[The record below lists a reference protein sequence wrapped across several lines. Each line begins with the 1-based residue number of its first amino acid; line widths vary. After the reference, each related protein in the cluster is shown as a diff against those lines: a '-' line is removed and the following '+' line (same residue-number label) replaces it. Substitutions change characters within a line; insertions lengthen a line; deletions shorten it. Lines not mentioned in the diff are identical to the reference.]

1 MAETVKKDVQRFF
14 HINVNCTDF
23 DRSLAFY
30 RLIGFDII
38 LDFDDRPGPPR
49 TFGQVGLGP
58 ILGLPN
64 DCDGRAALLSLT
76 DDLRAMRL
84 DLIEWKQPVEPRR
97 RRRNLAEPGM
107 ARICLK
113 ARDADSVHARL
124 VAAGHEPYSAPTRIS
139 LGGSFIK
146 VFCVEDPDG
155 VVIEF
160 MEFLGSDDQS

>member
-38 LDFDDRPGPPR
+38 LDFDDRPGPSR

-58 ILGLPN
+58 ILGLPG

-84 DLIEWKQPVEPRR
+84 
-97 RRRNLAEPGM
+97 
-107 ARICLK
+107 
-113 ARDADSVHARL
+113 
-124 VAAGHEPYSAPTRIS
+124 
-139 LGGSFIK
+139 
-146 VFCVEDPDG
+146 
-155 VVIEF
+155 
-160 MEFLGSDDQS
+160 